1 MSSLKREIWE
11 WTKAIVLGLI
21 VVTVIR
27 SFFLTN
33 YAVSG
38 KSMMPTLN
46 DQDKVIVSKISYS
59 VGQVD
64 RLDILVFHGDENED
78 YVKRVIGLPGDLI
91 TYENDQLFVNEKL
104 VDEPYLNSYS
114 AYINPDE
121 NLTEDFKL
129 EELTGS
135 FSVPADSYFVLGDNR
150 RQSFDSR
157 YFKFIHSDQ
166 VIGQVVARY
175 WPIQQATVNFIEERP
190 E

>member
-1 MSSLKREIWE
+1 MKQEIWE

-21 VVTVIR
+21 VVIVIR
-27 SFFLTN
+27 SFFLMN

-38 KSMMPTLN
+38 QSMMPTLHN
-46 DQDKVIVSKISYS
+46 QDKVIVSKISYTL
-59 VGQVD
+59 GDID
-64 RLDILVFHGDENED
+64 RFDVIVFHSNDSED

-91 TYENDQLFVNEKL
+91 TYENDQLYVN
-104 VDEPYLNSYS
+104 DELIPEPFLESFTEYV
-114 AYINPDE
+114 NPNE

-135 FSVPADSYFVLGDNR
+135 FSVPTDSFFVMGDNR
-150 RQSFDSR
+150 RQSLDSR

-166 VIGQVVARY
+166 VVGQVVARY
-175 WPIQQATVNFIEERP
+175 WPVSDATFNFTKEHP

>member
-1 MSSLKREIWE
+1 MWE

-21 VVTVIR
+21 VVIVIR
-27 SFFLTN
+27 SFFFTN
-33 YAVSG
+33 YSVSG
-38 KSMMPTLN
+38 KSMMPTLK
-46 DQDKVIVSKISYS
+46 DQDKVIVSKISYTL
-59 VGQVD
+59 GQVD
-64 RLDILVFHGDENED
+64 RMDVLVFHGNENED

-91 TYENDQLFVNEKL
+91 TYENDQLFVNNKRI
-104 VDEPYLNSYS
+104 DEPYLESYP
-114 AYINPDE
+114 AFVNPNE

-135 FSVPADSYFVLGDNR
+135 FHVPKDSYFVMGDNR

-157 YFKFIHSDQ
+157 YFKFVHSDK

-175 WPIQQATVNFIEERP
+175 WPIKQVTVNFIEENP